1 MEATQILS
9 GKSVDKAFDVMYANM
24 LYYDGVAN
32 FKNPEASAVVLFR
45 RPEETNRR
53 NECRILYTTFPNDI
67 ADKVVLFRRQEETN
81 RTIECRI
88 LYTTFPNDIA
98 DKVDEAKKLI
108 KIFLGAFTKREKATH
123 FLERCFTLGELQV
136 INVSICGVP
145 MTITP
150 RNSEEELFCR
160 WSDLYKK
167 MYS

>member
-1 MEATQILS
+1 METTQILS
-9 GKSVDKAFDVMYANM
+9 GKSADKAFDVMYANM
-24 LYYDGVAN
+24 LYYDGIAN

-45 RPEETNRR
+45 RP
-53 NECRILYTTFPNDI
+53 
-67 ADKVVLFRRQEETN
+67 EETN

-108 KIFLGAFTKREKATH
+108 KLFLGAFTKREKATH

>member
-67 ADKVVLFRRQEETN
+67 ADKV
-81 RTIECRI
+81 
-88 LYTTFPNDIA
+88 
-98 DKVDEAKKLI
+98 DEAKKLI
-108 KIFLGAFTKREKATH
+108 KLFLGAFTKREKATH

>member
-1 MEATQILS
+1 METTQILS
-9 GKSVDKAFDVMYANM
+9 GKSADKAFDVMYANM
-24 LYYDGVAN
+24 LYYDGIAN

-45 RPEETNRR
+45 RP
-53 NECRILYTTFPNDI
+53 
-67 ADKVVLFRRQEETN
+67 EETN

-108 KIFLGAFTKREKATH
+108 KLFLGAFTKREKATH

-136 INVSICGVP
+136 INVSICGVS

>member
-9 GKSVDKAFDVMYANM
+9 GKSADKAFDVMYANM
-24 LYYDGVAN
+24 LYYDGIAN

-45 RPEETNRR
+45 RP
-53 NECRILYTTFPNDI
+53 
-67 ADKVVLFRRQEETN
+67 EETN

-108 KIFLGAFTKREKATH
+108 KLFLGAFTKREKATH